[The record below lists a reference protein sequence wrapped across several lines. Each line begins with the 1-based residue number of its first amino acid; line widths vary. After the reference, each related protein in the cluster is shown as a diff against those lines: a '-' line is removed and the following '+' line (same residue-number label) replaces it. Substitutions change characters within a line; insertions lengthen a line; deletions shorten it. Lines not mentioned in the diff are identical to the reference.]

1 MRYEEYVLILGGIFM
16 GTLARAVT
24 LRVDSRQNPSFP
36 TGYFI
41 NLVTGF
47 IASTLGAVAIPAFM
61 NRDFTA
67 VTFLTLAVQH
77 FREIRKLES
86 ESFGKLERTE
96 YTERGAAYIDGIAKT
111 YEARNYISL
120 LTSFFTVLA
129 MRLCYTGILFADCL
143 IGLAAGL
150 IVLFFLQALT
160 KGRTVADICDIAPGA
175 ITVAGSKLYVDG
187 MPVTALLGTDESRER
202 LQNEGVAAVLTP
214 KTDLD
219 RVTLENAGQR
229 QAVLFEAIRSLGVK
243 QYQFAQSDPDSGKTL
258 IAFVPIVRNPGAM
271 LYAIGKTPILENSR
285 KLRAGAANRRD

>member
-86 ESFGKLERTE
+86 ESFGKLERTG

-150 IVLFFLQALT
+150 IVVLSA
-160 KGRTVADICDIAPGA
+160 GADKRKDCGGYRDIAPGA

-187 MPVTALLGTDESRER
+187 MPVTSLLGTDESRER